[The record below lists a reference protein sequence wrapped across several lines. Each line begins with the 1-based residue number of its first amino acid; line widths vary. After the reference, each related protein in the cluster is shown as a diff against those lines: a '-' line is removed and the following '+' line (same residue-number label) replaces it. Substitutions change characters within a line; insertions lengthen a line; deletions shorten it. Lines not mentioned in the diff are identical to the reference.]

1 MTDFLTVLLIA
12 VGLSADA
19 FAVSISNSMTKPNLN
34 KIQFL
39 AYPIC
44 FGLFQGLMPL
54 LGYFIGSAF
63 TDLVEKVDH
72 WIALVL
78 LAFIGGK
85 MIFESIADINKKR
98 KSADTIDMPS
108 DNETENKKRFSVGEM
123 LLQGIAT
130 SIDAF
135 VVGITLALTVNMN
148 IFISVSIITFTT
160 FVLSLLGMYLGKK
173 VGKYLSDY
181 SGIIGGIILVGIG
194 LKIFIEHIIAI

>member
-34 KIQFL
+34 RVQFL

-63 TDLVEKVDH
+63 SGFVEKVDH
-72 WIALVL
+72 WIALIL

-85 MIFESIADINKKR
+85 MIFESIRDIKK
-98 KSADTIDMPS
+98 KKQKNEEIATI
-108 DNETENKKRFSVGEM
+108 NENESETKKAFSFGEM
-123 LLQGIAT
+123 ILQGIAT

-148 IFISVSIITFTT
+148 IFVSVSIITVAT
-160 FVLSLLGMYLGKK
+160 FVLSLVGMYLGKK

-181 SGIIGGIILVGIG
+181 SGIAGGIILVGIG
-194 LKIFIEHIIAI
+194 VKIFIEHIIAL

>member
-1 MTDFLTVLLIA
+1 
-12 VGLSADA
+12 
-19 FAVSISNSMTKPNLN
+19 MTKPNLN
-34 KIQFL
+34 KIQFV

-63 TDLVEKVDH
+63 SGFVERIDH

-85 MIFESIADINKKR
+85 MIFESISDIKK
-98 KSADTIDMPS
+98 KKKTTEQTVITGEK
-108 DNETENKKRFSVGEM
+108 ETKKDFSFGEM
-123 LLQGIAT
+123 ILQGIAT

-135 VVGITLALTVNMN
+135 VVGITLALTVSMN
-148 IFISVSIITFTT
+148 IFISVSIITVAT

-181 SGIIGGIILVGIG
+181 SGIMGGIILIGIG
-194 LKIFIEHIIAI
+194 VKIFIEHIIAI